1 LKYTFILYCLLFSS
15 SLFAQ
20 PEPRREILI
29 NNGWSFLKNDSSAH
43 STNWEQV
50 TIPHTWNIEDVMDDV
65 PGYYRGVGVYKRQLQ
80 IDNTLN
86 GKQLFLFF
94 EGVNQVAE
102 IFVNGKKAGNHVG
115 GYAAFSVDITP
126 FIKPGNGNEI
136 IVKVDNRYNADIPP
150 LSADFSFFG
159 GIYRDVLL
167 IAVETVHF
175 SLNDFGSKGVFI
187 ITPSVTRS
195 SASVVVKTTLTNKLH
210 DKQKIKI
217 VSSVTNKKGKKVG
230 AAFSVQTVEQGA
242 DQSFSN
248 TVIKIKDPHLW
259 SPESP
264 YLYTVTTEIRDAVS
278 NRLLDIIKNPLG
290 LRWFR
295 FDSKN
300 GFFLN
305 DKPYKLIGSSRHQ
318 DYKGMGNAVPKK
330 FATRDVELIK
340 EMGGNFLRVAHYPQ
354 DPAILEACDRL
365 GILASVEIP
374 IVNEI
379 TESESFYNNCED
391 MQVEMIRQH
400 FNHPSV
406 IMWCYMNEVLLKPH
420 YNDNK
425 EKQKIYYANIA
436 RLAKRLD
443 SITRKEDPFRYTM
456 MAHHGD
462 FIRYKEVGLIDIPML
477 VGWNL
482 YSGWY
487 GGDMSGFPAFLD
499 QFHKAYPDKPMM
511 VTEYGADA
519 DPRIRSNEP
528 VRFDKSVEYATS
540 FHQYYLDAML
550 RRPFVAAAMIWNLAD
565 FNSETREES
574 MPHINN
580 KGLLEWDRT
589 PKDPYYYYKAML
601 QKTPFVKILGSSI
614 RGAIADSATD
624 ISTQIIQV
632 ASNMEENNLMVNGK
646 LFGNKK
652 PNNGMV
658 EWRIPL
664 NNGINYIE
672 IKARR
677 KGEVLSDKK
686 IIECS
691 IAAYSLS
698 ASEDSFSQ
706 INILLG
712 AKRSFINKDNELWQP
727 DQVYRKGSWGHV
739 GGKPFKL
746 INNNRLPYG
755 TDKNIKGTDDDP
767 VYQTQ
772 QVGIEKYKID
782 APKGEYE
789 LTLHFSELL
798 GGTVKGLDYNL
809 DSEDRI
815 EPSGKRI
822 FDVFVNNKMMLENF
836 NITGQYGAASSVSKV
851 VRLSVK
857 DNNGIEIV
865 FKPVE
870 GDPILNALQLKRII
884 PNNQHE
890 QTAIQ

>member
-1 LKYTFILYCLLFSS
+1 MGRQGYAYYDKDSARYQYTPGVNTEGNKGYAYRNDGVDVQKKDGSPYIFSIEDGEWMQYTIDVQEAGKYNVSFVAASEKEGSFISININDELNIANIPIAATGGTNKWGLSKKENIRLKKG
-15 SLFAQ
+15 
-20 PEPRREILI
+20 I
-29 NNGWSFLKNDSSAH
+29 NHFTYSVAWQTTSKDQITSDGWSFLKNDSSAH

-420 YNDNK
+420 FNNNK

-519 DPRIRSNEP
+519 DPRIWSNER
-528 VRFDKSVEYATS
+528 VRFDKSVEYFT
-540 FHQYYLDAML
+540 
-550 RRPFVAAAMIWNLAD
+550 N
-565 FNSETREES
+565 
-574 MPHINN
+574 
-580 KGLLEWDRT
+580 
-589 PKDPYYYYKAML
+589 
-601 QKTPFVKILGSSI
+601 
-614 RGAIADSATD
+614 
-624 ISTQIIQV
+624 II
-632 ASNMEENNLMVNGK
+632 
-646 LFGNKK
+646 
-652 PNNGMV
+652 
-658 EWRIPL
+658 
-664 NNGINYIE
+664 
-672 IKARR
+672 
-677 KGEVLSDKK
+677 
-686 IIECS
+686 
-691 IAAYSLS
+691 
-698 ASEDSFSQ
+698 
-706 INILLG
+706 
-712 AKRSFINKDNELWQP
+712 
-727 DQVYRKGSWGHV
+727 
-739 GGKPFKL
+739 
-746 INNNRLPYG
+746 
-755 TDKNIKGTDDDP
+755 
-767 VYQTQ
+767 
-772 QVGIEKYKID
+772 
-782 APKGEYE
+782 
-789 LTLHFSELL
+789 
-798 GGTVKGLDYNL
+798 
-809 DSEDRI
+809 
-815 EPSGKRI
+815 
-822 FDVFVNNKMMLENF
+822 
-836 NITGQYGAASSVSKV
+836 
-851 VRLSVK
+851 
-857 DNNGIEIV
+857 
-865 FKPVE
+865 
-870 GDPILNALQLKRII
+870 
-884 PNNQHE
+884 
-890 QTAIQ
+890 